1 MIKGDDVY
9 KIKQILEFSDLKNV
23 KCIEYDNENF
33 VVTSVKVSEGE
44 YHEEKV
50 IIPCNEMN
58 WKTFKKYYFNK

>member
-9 KIKQILEFSDLKNV
+9 RSKRDLEFNDLVNV
-23 KCIEYDNENF
+23 KCIEYEDENF
-33 VVTSVKVSEGE
+33 IITSVKVSEEE

-50 IIPCNEMN
+50 IIPCNETN